1 MEKKLT
7 EITFESFRQYRKLVL
22 ISFFPLRL
30 LCLTKHHKSQHT
42 PQNLRS
48 ILDTRKYQIFLEFL
62 SRPIKLEYGT
72 IQHQYKTTLFLFL
85 FLAKGFWKIS
95 QFLSTSNVSKVFS
108 SLSLLSC
115 HYIPEGA
122 TQHSPIY
129 RQINIEQPKLT
140 KHQSD
145 SLVVWNMKEGITFT
159 LTFTRDNNI

>member
-30 LCLTKHHKSQHT
+30 ICLTKHHKSQHT

-48 ILDTRKYQIFLEFL
+48 ILDTRKYQVFLKFL

-85 FLAKGFWKIS
+85 FLAKGFWKNQPI
-95 QFLSTSNVSKVFS
+95 LINIKCVKVFP
-108 SLSLLSC
+108 SLFLLSC

-145 SLVVWNMKEGITFT
+145 SVVVWNMKEGITFT
-159 LTFTRDNNI
+159 ITYT